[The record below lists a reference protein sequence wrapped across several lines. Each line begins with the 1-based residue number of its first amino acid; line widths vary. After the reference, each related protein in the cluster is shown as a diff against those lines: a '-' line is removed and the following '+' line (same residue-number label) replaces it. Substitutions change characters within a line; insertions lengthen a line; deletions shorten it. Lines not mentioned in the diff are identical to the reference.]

1 MANGSPMMLDTINR
15 LLRLSLAVSALF
27 PLIAS
32 AGEKPQSQVFG
43 WLEKAIVMPVGATVK
58 IKLDSGA
65 LTSSM
70 DAKNIQL
77 FKRKG
82 KNWVSFRL
90 HLEDKE
96 TGNEVYRDLEM
107 PVKRIV
113 RVRGAGGEDR
123 RPVVVLPICIGGRI
137 YKEEFTL
144 RNRDNMLYPVL
155 LGRRTLKDLG
165 LLDVTATYLVPP
177 TCELPKDID
186 DVIAVD
192 RE

>member
-1 MANGSPMMLDTINR
+1 
-15 LLRLSLAVSALF
+15 
-27 PLIAS
+27 
-32 AGEKPQSQVFG
+32 PQPQIFG

-70 DAKNIQL
+70 DAKNIHL

-96 TGNEVYRDLEM
+96 TGAEVYRDLEM

-123 RPVVVLPICIGGRI
+123 RPVVVLPVCIGDRI

-144 RNRDNMLYPVL
+144 RNR
-155 LGRRTLKDLG
+155 
-165 LLDVTATYLVPP
+165 
-177 TCELPKDID
+177 
-186 DVIAVD
+186 
-192 RE
+192 

>member
-27 PLIAS
+27 PFIAS

-96 TGNEVYRDLEM
+96 TGNE
-107 PVKRIV
+107 
-113 RVRGAGGEDR
+113 
-123 RPVVVLPICIGGRI
+123 
-137 YKEEFTL
+137 
-144 RNRDNMLYPVL
+144 
-155 LGRRTLKDLG
+155 
-165 LLDVTATYLVPP
+165 
-177 TCELPKDID
+177 
-186 DVIAVD
+186 
-192 RE
+192 